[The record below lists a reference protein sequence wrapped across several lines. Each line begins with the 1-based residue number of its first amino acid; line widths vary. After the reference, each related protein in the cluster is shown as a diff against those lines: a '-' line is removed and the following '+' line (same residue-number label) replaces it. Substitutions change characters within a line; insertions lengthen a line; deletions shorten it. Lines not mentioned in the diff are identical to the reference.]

1 MKSLESFTCIKMSNS
16 CESYLTFGMTTRIGV
31 LVTLRHLAP
40 LKMSLI
46 KLQLLS
52 ATAISLSGQK
62 LKRWILQKNVG
73 HQEKREN
80 RVKRENWTKKQRR
93 NGYLVP
99 WPGNFYERT
108 RNWNKASSTNWTQ
121 CHWWRQAR
129 GRKEKRWF
137 NIQFIRGHNTCE
149 RWETYVL
156 FISLTGGIA
165 SGAQSV
171 ARFSTETWR
180 GFYFCEENAEKP
192 TDERCRNNLI
202 SCKRR
207 PRQTLEDSGK
217 I

>member
-16 CESYLTFGMTTRIGV
+16 CESYLTFRMTTRIGV
-31 LVTLRHLAP
+31 LVTLRHLAL

-52 ATAISLSGQK
+52 ATAISLSGQN
-62 LKRWILQKNVG
+62 LKRWILQWNVG

-129 GRKEKRWF
+129 GRKEKKMIQHSVHSRTQHLWTLRDICFVYIF
-137 NIQFIRGHNTCE
+137 NRRHSVGGTECGSFLHRNLAGI
-149 RWETYVL
+149 L
-156 FISLTGGIA
+156 FL
-165 SGAQSV
+165 
-171 ARFSTETWR
+171 WR
-180 GFYFCEENAEKP
+180 
-192 TDERCRNNLI
+192 
-202 SCKRR
+202 KRR
-207 PRQTLEDSGK
+207 KTDRWTMSKQLNK
-217 I
+217 L